1 MWTKEQQ
8 DCRPGNQ
15 LAVTLVHMTGDVD
28 LQWGGGWGV
37 VVTVRIVTSAQ
48 TSDGVS
54 SFSGGSTF
62 TSVSS

>member
-15 LAVTLVHMTGDVD
+15 LVVTLVHMTGDVD
-28 LQWGGGWGV
+28 LQWGGGGG
-37 VVTVRIVTSAQ
+37 VTVRIVTSAQ
-48 TSDGVS
+48 TSEGVS